1 MHLRCPRCNG
11 VSRSMMMSGRPSFKV
26 TSAARAISESVWH
39 EAMAPAVLIEHGA
52 ITIPAVR
59 NEPEAI
65 EAPISRMS

>member
-1 MHLRCPRCNG
+1 
-11 VSRSMMMSGRPSFKV
+11 MSGRPSFKV

-39 EAMAPAVLIEHGA
+39 DAMAPAVLIEHGA

-65 EAPISRMS
+65 DAPISRMS